1 MNNLSVAD
9 SLLWQCHVCSERFPS
24 YDGGLCSRCQ
34 RAVCLLHTR
43 LRASRT
49 LRAARHKAIICTACA
64 GPAADLDRFPGEP
77 FVRSVVS
84 FVTRVVNFVT
94 REVAAWRTR
103 GPSQTPRA

>member
-9 SLLWQCHVCSERFPS
+9 SLLWQCHVCSERFS
-24 YDGGLCSRCQ
+24 AHDGGQCSRCH

-43 LRASRT
+43 LRNSRT
-49 LRAARHKAIICTACA
+49 LRTARHKAIICTTCA
-64 GPAADLDRFPGEP
+64 GPGAELDRFPGEP

-84 FVTRVVNFVT
+84 FVARVVNFVT

>member
-24 YDGGLCSRCQ
+24 YDGGLCSRCH

-49 LRAARHKAIICTACA
+49 LRAARHKAIICTVCA

-84 FVTRVVNFVT
+84 FVTRVVNFVA